1 MNKSKF
7 PLRYFAQNLFI
18 IIGIILIWRGIWYV
32 LDELDKLL
40 FGGSHIWTAL
50 MGIILGLVM
59 IYLPDRDLK
68 EIEKL

>member
-7 PLRYFAQNLFI
+7 PLSYFAQNLFI

-40 FGGSHIWTAL
+40 FGGSHTRRL
-50 MGIILGLVM
+50 L
-59 IYLPDRDLK
+59 R
-68 EIEKL
+68 

>member
-7 PLRYFAQNLFI
+7 PLRYFAQNLFV

-32 LDELDKLL
+32 LDELDKVL

-50 MGIILGLVM
+50 TGIILGLVI

>member
-18 IIGIILIWRGIWYV
+18 IIGIILISRGIWYV